1 MKILITA
8 DLHYREQWFRWLL
21 GRAADY
27 DLICIGGDL
36 LDMFREEPRIVQ
48 AKEVSR
54 WIRELAK
61 VSRVAV
67 CSGNH
72 DNAGRQISADRAPV
86 YEWLVALGKEPKIIT
101 DGSTHVLDDLIV
113 TTVPYHCSKEQKSV
127 WLDRGAII
135 RRQRGSPWLV
145 LHHIPPIAYPG
156 STKDEAEAAE
166 LMTQYQ
172 PDYFVS
178 GHSHQFPYF
187 EGHSWAMR
195 AGDVTVF
202 APGQLMGANFP
213 NHIILDTSTKRV
225 SWETSSQEWISED
238 ELYDH
243 LVLKFPPI

>member
-8 DLHYREQWFRWLL
+8 DLHFRLHWFRWLIEQ
-21 GRAADY
+21 GANY
-27 DLICIGGDL
+27 DLVCISGDL
-36 LDMFREEPRIVQ
+36 LDMFKFESRTEQ
-48 AKEVSR
+48 AREVSR

-61 VSRVAV
+61 ATWVAV

-72 DNAGRQISADRAPV
+72 DTAGRQISADRAPV
-86 YEWLVALGKEPKIIT
+86 YEWLAALGKEPKVIT
-101 DGSTHVLDDLIV
+101 DGATQTVNDLIV

-127 WLDRGAII
+127 WLDRGFTI
-135 RRQRGSPWLV
+135 RRQRGGPWLV

-156 STKDEAEAAE
+156 STKEEGEAAE
-166 LMTQYQ
+166 LMIQYR

-202 APGQLMGANFP
+202 APGQLLGANFP
-213 NHIILDTSTKRV
+213 NHIILDTSTKQV
-225 SWETSSQEWISED
+225 SWNAASMEWIAE
-238 ELYDH
+238 EGLFDH

>member
-1 MKILITA
+1 MKIFITA

-21 GRAADY
+21 NRAGDC
-27 DLICIGGDL
+27 DLVCIAGDL

-48 AKEVSR
+48 AREVSR
-54 WIRELAK
+54 WIRELAR
-61 VSRVAV
+61 VTRVAI
-67 CSGNH
+67 CTGNH
-72 DNAGRQISADRAPV
+72 DNAGRQVSPDWAPV
-86 YEWLVALGKEPKIIT
+86 YEWLVALGREPKVIT
-101 DGSTHVLDDLIV
+101 DGATQTVNDLIV

-135 RRQRGSPWLV
+135 RRQRGGRWLV

-156 STKDEAEAAE
+156 STKEEGEAAE
-166 LMTQYQ
+166 LMIQYR

-202 APGQLMGANFP
+202 APGQLLGANFP